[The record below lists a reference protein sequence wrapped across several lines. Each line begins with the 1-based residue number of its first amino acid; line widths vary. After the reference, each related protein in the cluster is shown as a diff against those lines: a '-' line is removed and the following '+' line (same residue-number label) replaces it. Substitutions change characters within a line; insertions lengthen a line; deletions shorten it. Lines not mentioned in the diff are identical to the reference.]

1 MFAVWVIPRAFFS
14 MHCCLPGCFSIA
26 TWLNQD
32 FLAQSLHNKSNIH
45 ITEPGLSINCI
56 INSPPSVLG
65 IGYSRSI
72 SLSFKL
78 WWFYRFSRKSHLL
91 NHTYCLWT
99 YLAWTESR
107 WNAIRQFQQNLT
119 DHGYML
125 TRAYY
130 NRSTILQAVLFLF
143 GRRLSERYKIAKPC
157 STRDS
162 AARHVYITPYAQKI
176 PSSIRPC
183 SCLKIVVYLNIKF
196 IPPSCK
202 FPINLHYPN
211 HHHTNIISQLKL
223 HL

>member
-1 MFAVWVIPRAFFS
+1 MFTVWVIPRAFFS

-45 ITEPGLSINCI
+45 ITKAGLSINCI
-56 INSPPSVLG
+56 INRPPSVLG

-91 NHTYCLWT
+91 DDHTYCLGT

-143 GRRLSERYKIAKPC
+143 GRRLS
-157 STRDS
+157 
-162 AARHVYITPYAQKI
+162 Q
-176 PSSIRPC
+176 
-183 SCLKIVVYLNIKF
+183 
-196 IPPSCK
+196 
-202 FPINLHYPN
+202 
-211 HHHTNIISQLKL
+211 
-223 HL
+223 